1 MKTNIIKILVFSLV
15 FVSCQDMF
23 EPVNDNHSTYE
34 RVLRDPTFA
43 EGLLMTAYS
52 KIPTNGLSFNET
64 ATDDAVTNDKL
75 SGYLR
80 MATGEW
86 SALFNPVNEW
96 DRCNSAVMYLNE
108 FINVIDSV
116 VWKWTDNEL
125 NMLYSKR
132 FYGEAYALK
141 GLFRYHLLQTVGGK
155 DAAGNL
161 LGIPLYEDKSNF
173 NIPRA
178 SFEESVKQI
187 YADFDKALGY
197 LTMDDYKNV
206 NTQDELPAGFSGVNI
221 TNYNEVF
228 GIRVNQRIS
237 GRIVKA
243 LKARVAL
250 LAASPAFSN
259 NNPALWENAANLSGV
274 VLQSNGGI
282 SGLDPNGHRFYDAA
296 RVDAITL
303 IQSGADQKEI
313 IWRRAIVNSNDREKN
328 NFPPSLFG
336 IATVNPTHNLVES
349 FPMASGLPIDAPASG
364 YNPNNPY
371 ANRDPRLAMYIVCN
385 GGQLSGKTIRTGEG
399 AGQDGKDSIATS
411 TRTGYYLKKLLREDV
426 NLNPVSTNTKKH
438 FEVHMRYTELF
449 LIYAEAANEAWG
461 PDGRGAFAFSARE
474 VIAALRKRAGVAQPD
489 TYLASVSSKED
500 MRQLIR
506 NERRI
511 ELCFEGFRFWDL
523 RRWKLDLTESAKGVN
538 IKNNEITVVEVE
550 RRLYDNDYMHYGPI
564 PETEITKYNALVQNQ
579 GW

>member
-1 MKTNIIKILVFSLV
+1 MKINIIKILVFSLV

-64 ATDDAVTNDKL
+64 ATDDAVTNDKQ

-80 MATGEW
+80 MATGGW

-96 DRCNSAVMYLNE
+96 DRCNSAVMYLND

-116 VWKWTDNEL
+116 VWKWTDSEM

-132 FYGEAYALK
+132 FYGEAYALR

-206 NTQDELPAGFSGVNI
+206 STQDELPAGFSGVNI

-250 LAASPAFSN
+250 LAASPAFSDD
-259 NNPALWENAANLSGV
+259 NPALWENAANLSGV

-349 FPMASGLPIDAPASG
+349 FPMASGLPIDAPSSG

-371 ANRDPRLAMYIVCN
+371 ANRDPRLAMYILCN

-461 PDGRGAFAFSARE
+461 PDGRGTFAFSARE
-474 VIAALRKRAGVAQPD
+474 VIAALRKRAGIAQPD
-489 TYLASVSSKED
+489 TYLESVSSKED
-500 MRQLIR
+500 MRRLIR

-523 RRWKLDLTESAKGVN
+523 RRWKSDLTEPAKGVN
-538 IKNNEITVVEVE
+538 IRNNEVTVVEVE
-550 RRLYDNDYMHYGPI
+550 RRLYDNGYMHYGPV

>member
-474 VIAALRKRAGVAQPD
+474 VIAALRKRAGIAQPD

-523 RRWKLDLTESAKGVN
+523 RRWKLDLTEPAKGVN